1 MQDSPSYRLFHVEH
15 LAGDVVELPPA
26 EAHHALGV
34 LRLRDGEGVEL
45 FDGRGGWATGA
56 IQRTGKNAA
65 TVSITSRTVLTQ
77 RPWPHVELA
86 FAVPKGKRLDW
97 LLEKATELGVGRLC
111 PVIFE
116 RSVATPELSEHARA
130 RWMGT
135 CLAAAKQ
142 CRAAFLPELAEPVEF
157 SAYRAACPA
166 EDRLLGDPAAAQ
178 GMSQALASWSP
189 PRRIALL
196 VGPEGGLTPGET
208 AAAIE
213 ATWRPVRLGNYILR
227 TETAALA
234 LLAGV
239 NACCSSPSPKGEGEN
254 KPSPGP
260 SDRPLP

>member
-1 MQDSPSYRLFHVEH
+1 MRDSPTVRLFHVES
-15 LAGDVVELPPA
+15 LAGDVVELPSA

-34 LRLRDGEGVEL
+34 LRLGDGEGVEL
-45 FDGRGGWATGA
+45 FDGRGGRVTGT

-65 TVSITSRTVLTQ
+65 AVHVTRREILTE
-77 RPWPHVELA
+77 RPWPQVELA

-97 LLEKATELGVGRLC
+97 LLEKATELGVSRLC

-116 RSVATPELSEHARA
+116 RSVATPELSEHARE
-130 RWMGT
+130 RWMGA

-142 CRAAFLPELAEPVEF
+142 CRSAFLPELAEPAEF
-157 SAYRAACPA
+157 SAYLATCPA
-166 EDRLLGDPAAAQ
+166 EDRLLGDPAAAES
-178 GMSQALASWSP
+178 MSQALASWSP

-196 VGPEGGLTPGET
+196 VGPEGGLTPAET

-213 ATWRPVRLGNYILR
+213 AAWRPVRLGNYILR

-239 NACCSSPSPKGEGEN
+239 NACCSSPSPK
-254 KPSPGP
+254 
-260 SDRPLP
+260 